1 MATEEFATTDM
12 MLAQQQACRMIEED
26 KLTIRQHLDRRF
38 LDALKRMFGYDLP
51 SIAYHRSADGVP
63 TSGQDYHM
71 VVLNGAVRDGQR
83 EVIATLEHIFNTIP
97 NKQ

>member
-1 MATEEFATTDM
+1 MAIEEFATTEM
-12 MLAQQQACRMIEED
+12 MLANQRACHKIEED
-26 KLTIRQHLDRRF
+26 KQTIRQHLDRKF
-38 LDALKRMFGYDLP
+38 LDALKRLFGYDLP
-51 SIAYHRSADGVP
+51 SITYHRSDDGVP

-83 EVIATLEHIFNTIP
+83 EVIATLEHIFNTTQ